1 MIFYEE
7 YKNVRQK
14 ELLAEAERDRLVN
27 KFNQSPIPSK
37 PNFSRMVT
45 WLGNLLL
52 TWRTWLTLRFEE
64 NTMLT
69 EPESISKS

>member
-52 TWRTWLTLRFEE
+52 TWGTWLTLRFEE

>member
-14 ELLAEAERDRLVN
+14 ELLAEAERNRLVN
-27 KFNQSPIPSK
+27 KFTQSPIPSK

-52 TWRTWLTLRFEE
+52 TLGTWLTLRFEE